1 MLYVFTRTLIL
12 RYQCCGRAYGFPL
25 RQPRM
30 KGQYRYKEARIRT
43 IEMSEPIGGGGP
55 AKVLQLKNLKSH
67 KASLNGEATLY
78 NINTLESLTALFFP

>member
-1 MLYVFTRTLIL
+1 
-12 RYQCCGRAYGFPL
+12 
-25 RQPRM
+25 
-30 KGQYRYKEARIRT
+30 
-43 IEMSEPIGGGGP
+43 MSEPIGGGGP